1 NIYSTFMDK
10 FPTFHCL
17 INQKDEGY
25 DADIQLFFTRE
36 YELAMEVS
44 RLIELDNDS
53 IQYSRILKFIQS
65 FENFLITG
73 EKPDDFQ
80 FLKTLPSV
88 KGWKDDYN
96 IIQSRNRVSRL
107 LFRAVLK
114 TVEVM
119 YYYEKMS
126 KKDDYKHRFLPEY
139 FEAFWIMRDVFYQ
152 RALDTYKK

>member
-1 NIYSTFMDK
+1 MDK